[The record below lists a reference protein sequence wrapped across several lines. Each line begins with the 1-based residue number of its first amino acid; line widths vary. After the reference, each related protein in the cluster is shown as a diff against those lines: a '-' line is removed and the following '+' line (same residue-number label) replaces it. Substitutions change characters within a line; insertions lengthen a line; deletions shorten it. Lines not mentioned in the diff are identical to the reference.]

1 MFDSDGISDGVSCEI
16 YALDAHSIVHEQG
29 LAWRALLPEPFGQG
43 DTLGSAA
50 ASNLILFEDDRR
62 LGPPHA
68 QHETIRRTGGG
79 AYSHWNGHLYF
90 SSSDRSDPTRNGRS
104 YRLALGAADASLYPI
119 EIYLETINTCNA
131 RCPFCPLFQGD
142 SKLDRMLRP
151 ATIMTWQVFEKCA
164 REIASWPRLPATIY
178 PHANGEPLQD
188 PQFARRLELLAN
200 LGLGRLLNLH
210 TNAQFLSEAMAR
222 AILTA
227 GVRTISVAFD
237 GATKEVYEAHRVRC
251 DYQRVLKNIER
262 FVRIR
267 NEMSERTQLV
277 IVYVRTRDNE
287 HEVAA
292 AYEMFSRILDPE
304 LDEFHDKLSSDW
316 ADETQ
321 EGDYFRLPKAK
332 GKKVEGCSALENQLV
347 ISADGTLAACC
358 IDYNLSI
365 SEGGFG
371 NAGQDSLIELWRGQ
385 KRAGLRDRL
394 ISGFDEA
401 LPRKCRDCPSLLI
414 EPKLDASLAKID
426 KEAVTAGS
434 YALVYRFQR
443 REAKV

>member
-1 MFDSDGISDGVSCEI
+1 M
-16 YALDAHSIVHEQG
+16 HEQG

-131 RCPFCPLFQGD
+131 RCPFCPLFQGIFEVRSHAPAGND
-142 SKLDRMLRP
+142 HELGRCSKSALGRSLLGHGCLRLYIRTPTGNRCKTRNLRVGSNYLQTSDWGNFLIYIPTRSSSLRP
-151 ATIMTWQVFEKCA
+151 WHVLF
-164 REIASWPRLPATIY
+164 L
-178 PHANGEPLQD
+178 LQ
-188 PQFARRLELLAN
+188 ES
-200 LGLGRLLNLH
+200 GL
-210 TNAQFLSEAMAR
+210 
-222 AILTA
+222 
-227 GVRTISVAFD
+227 ISVAFD

-371 NAGQDSLIELWRGQ
+371 NAGQELFNRIMAWP
-385 KRAGLRDRL
+385 KTCRL
-394 ISGFDEA
+394 ARPAYFR
-401 LPRKCRDCPSLLI
+401 L
-414 EPKLDASLAKID
+414 
-426 KEAVTAGS
+426 
-434 YALVYRFQR
+434 
-443 REAKV
+443 